1 MEVLNSGPVQ
11 AKSFQTKNG
20 ECENDYKVDSLK
32 VNPKPDGRVYRLIFI
47 SYKYFS
53 FGSPKNNCS
62 EMLIVIITEI

>member
-32 VNPKPDGRVYRLIFI
+32 VNPKPAVCTIDGLE
-47 SYKYFS
+47 S
-53 FGSPKNNCS
+53 NNTDGPC
-62 EMLIVIITEI
+62 V